1 VSERNRL
8 RLRRTLVLC
17 AALGAGIYVWD
28 EFIKYRLFPKR
39 FGVVVPELVF
49 RSGQI
54 SKWVIGDV
62 LERHAI
68 QVVIDLQGHDPHDE
82 HQRAEIEE
90 IRRRGILLKR
100 IPLAGDGTGDL
111 ESYAEAVTVLAQA
124 AEAGQPVLV
133 HCGAG
138 AKRTGGVIAVY
149 RVLVEGRSPSAAYA
163 ELLDYGWHSDN
174 PTLPRF
180 LNSNMEHFARRLVEC
195 GVLAAIP
202 DRLPTIGPVGNE
214 NRRRSPGLAND
225 AGLVS
230 LGSSGL

>member
-1 VSERNRL
+1 VSERTVL
-8 RLRRTLVLC
+8 RWRRTLVLC
-17 AALGAGIYVWD
+17 AVLGAGIYVWD

-39 FGVVVPELVF
+39 FGVVVPELIF

-62 LERHAI
+62 LDRHDI
-68 QVVIDLQGHDPHDE
+68 QLVIDLQANDTLDE
-82 HQRAEIEE
+82 HQQAEIDE
-90 IRRRGILLKR
+90 IRRRGILLRR
-100 IPLAGDGTGDL
+100 IPLSGDGTGDL
-111 ESYAEAVTVLAQA
+111 ESYAEAVALLAQA
-124 AEAGQPVLV
+124 AASGQPVLV

-149 RVLVEGRSPSAAYA
+149 RVLVEGYSPAAAYD
-163 ELLDYGWHSDN
+163 ELLAYGWHSDN

-202 DRLPTIGPVGNE
+202 NRLPTIGPVGNE
-214 NRRRSPGLAND
+214 NRRRSPGQAND
-225 AGLVS
+225 AGLVR
-230 LGSSGL
+230 LESGL